1 MTSRTTTTG
10 PRIEARDVLAWG
22 PGVPRW
28 LLVAT
33 PGFSVG
39 AMFLV
44 RGDDEPRLA
53 VAALLAP
60 TYVLE
65 GVLVGLAMVAA
76 LGAWFAPRLAL
87 ATTTTVFAL
96 HVVTGALTGA
106 VTGAVP
112 ELVATVVGAA
122 VGVADAVA
130 RARQR
135 DAAVWTRGRHHGRV
149 LPVVRPLVS
158 PAQRAGAA
166 LAVVALAGSGLLVHG
181 SHERVAVLADRGV
194 PGTGEVVTV
203 DRDYDEV
210 TVEHDGGRF
219 TYLAG
224 EDEADA
230 LAAGDEI
237 ALLVDPQGRATP
249 YPLDEADPDGDWV
262 GALMLLGGSLALV
275 LFLGGVPVARAAR
288 LRRLAASGPPGAAVR
303 AFRTGRGMHVRTL
316 DADGGLAVVDIP
328 VVREVG
334 WRDVPAPPVPWAPG
348 GGVRGLDVELA
359 GLDDDYDDH
368 DDGLPAGEGPPTRP
382 LGPSRIHGLDAD
394 GALVLVTLA
403 DGTVLAGTRPVRR

>member
-10 PRIEARDVLAWG
+10 PRIEAADVPTWG

-28 LLVAT
+28 VLVAL
-33 PGFSVG
+33 PGLSVA

-44 RGDDEPRLA
+44 HGDDERRLT
-53 VAALLAP
+53 AAELLAP

-65 GVLVGLAMVAA
+65 GILVGVAMVAA
-76 LGAWFAPRLAL
+76 LGAWFAPRPAL
-87 ATTTTVFAL
+87 AATTTVFAL
-96 HVVTGALTGA
+96 HVVTGAVTGA
-106 VTGAVP
+106 VVDAVP
-112 ELVATVVGAA
+112 ELVAAV
-122 VGVADAVA
+122 VGVAVLAVDALA

-135 DAAVWTRGRHHGRV
+135 DAAVWTRARQHGRV

-158 PAQRAGAA
+158 PPQRVGAA
-166 LAVVALAGSGLLVHG
+166 LALLASAGSALIVHG
-181 SHERVAVLADRGV
+181 AHERVAVLAERGV

-219 TYLAG
+219 TYLAW

-230 LAAGDEI
+230 LAAGDEVP
-237 ALLVDPQGRATP
+237 LLVDPRGRATP
-249 YPLDEADPDGDWV
+249 YPLGEADPDGDWV

-275 LFLGGVPVARAAR
+275 LLLGGVPLARAAR
-288 LRRLAASGPPGAAVR
+288 LRRLAASGAPGAAVR

-316 DADGGLAVVDIP
+316 GADGGLHLVDIP

-334 WRDVPAPPVPWAPG
+334 WRDVPAPLVPWASG
-348 GGVRGLDVELA
+348 GRGRGLDVELV
-359 GLDDDYDDH
+359 GLDDEH
-368 DDGLPAGEGPPTRP
+368 DDEHDGTPVWDGPPTLP